1 MARMRTAAAYPF
13 ILHEKETFFSRK
25 SASSGVLRTTATTGA
40 ATATMAPRHGRV
52 MNPAVVLSAAEQQT
66 RAAADKMAAAHIKAP
81 TMQMQSVTTR
91 TVEAPQTTRTARGYN
106 NSCHGADS
114 THMHITRGPPVA
126 RPVPRNIMAGCCSE
140 GYHDDTSLPACEAA
154 QVKVALR
161 QITRRAPGAATTAR
175 EAAAAASAGAAG
187 AGAATAAR
195 EAAAAAAAAAAGAA
209 TASASG
215 ASTIFARVL
224 QHRQDEQQKQ
234 RRQRRH
240 HHHHLRIM
248 PPNAGCPIPPRPSH
262 PSLASR
268 SFPRSTSL
276 PLWQLTPPPNLPHSA
291 APYLPSSPVSAAAP
305 ALLSTCSVS
314 ASAKESPS
322 SSNRIHSHGFPSSHS
337 SHIQHSQSATVVPRR
352 ELVRRYSSPALGPNL
367 SNSPCTSP
375 VSSPKTNPRGRF
387 ESIADQLSSS
397 ESEDQVRP
405 GLSGSLT
412 CMLMLTNTAVTLMG
426 DTRMLSILANGVAML
441 SPAAQGSSS
450 NRSNTSRDSY
460 SSLSASFDSSPSSS
474 QLLSS
479 PSSSSSSL
487 SLSPSTN
494 PSRHLKPHPPPR
506 RNWSHSSLTSSS
518 PPSAS
523 SCSSSHPHAW
533 TGMLPSPAAIRLI
546 AQLRASAAAR
556 QGSEQVVT
564 RA

>member
-1 MARMRTAAAYPF
+1 
-13 ILHEKETFFSRK
+13 
-25 SASSGVLRTTATTGA
+25 
-40 ATATMAPRHGRV
+40 
-52 MNPAVVLSAAEQQT
+52 
-66 RAAADKMAAAHIKAP
+66 
-81 TMQMQSVTTR
+81 
-91 TVEAPQTTRTARGYN
+91 
-106 NSCHGADS
+106 
-114 THMHITRGPPVA
+114 MHITRGPPVA

-405 GLSGSLT
+405 GLSPKSSCFNPKLE
-412 CMLMLTNTAVTLMG
+412 
-426 DTRMLSILANGVAML
+426 
-441 SPAAQGSSS
+441 SPAFAATRKLVRRVSFSGIVQMRRFIDLHADADKYCSDTDGRYS
-450 NRSNTSRDSY
+450 NAIY
-460 SSLSASFDSSPSSS
+460 SGQWCGDAIPC
-474 QLLSS
+474 
-479 PSSSSSSL
+479 
-487 SLSPSTN
+487 ST
-494 PSRHLKPHPPPR
+494 R
-506 RNWSHSSLTSSS
+506 
-518 PPSAS
+518 
-523 SCSSSHPHAW
+523 
-533 TGMLPSPAAIRLI
+533 
-546 AQLRASAAAR
+546 
-556 QGSEQVVT
+556 EQQQPQQHIP
-564 RA
+564 